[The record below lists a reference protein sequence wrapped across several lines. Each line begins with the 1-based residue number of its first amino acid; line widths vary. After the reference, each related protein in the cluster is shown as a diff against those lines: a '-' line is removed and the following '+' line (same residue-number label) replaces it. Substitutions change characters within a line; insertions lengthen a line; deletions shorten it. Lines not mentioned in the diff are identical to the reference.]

1 MSNLKYFKKDDL
13 LLNRHNA
20 KFLISAV
27 SPEGFPDTNLP
38 EVAFVGRSNVG
49 KSSLINAL
57 LNRKALA
64 KVGGTPGKTRT
75 INFFDID
82 GKVHLV
88 DLPGYGY
95 ASVSRDNKK
104 KWADVIENYLSQR
117 SQLKLIM
124 LLIDIRH
131 SPTKDDKM
139 MLQWIKEFDIPYII
153 LATKTDKIT
162 KSRIHQHLKVIREDL
177 NLKEEEL
184 FSFSSSTKLGVEEV
198 WRLFEKSMD

>member
-1 MSNLKYFKKDDL
+1 M
-13 LLNRHNA
+13 NRNNA
-20 KFLISAV
+20 KFLISSV
-27 SPEGFPDTNLP
+27 SPTGFPNTKLP

-64 KVGGTPGKTRT
+64 KVGRTPGKTRT

-82 GKVHLV
+82 GKLQLV

-95 ASVSRDNKK
+95 ASVSKDNKT

-117 SQLKLIM
+117 TQLELIL

-139 MLQWIKEFDIPYII
+139 MIEWIREFHIPFII
-153 LATKTDKIT
+153 LATKSDKIS
-162 KSRIHQHLKVIREDL
+162 KSRMHQHLKIIREEL
-177 NLKEEEL
+177 NLKDEEII
-184 FSFSSSTKLGVEEV
+184 SFSSSTKLGVKDV
-198 WRLFEKSMD
+198 WRVFDGLMN